1 MIVTEDKHVSDE
13 VSARRHGQHS
23 QKDIVALEKA
33 RWPMLMDER
42 TAAEYVSF
50 SMSYLRNLRHTDGQ
64 RMLEGLDPHGPP
76 FVKINRTIRYKISD
90 LDAWANDLGREV
102 NCNG

>member
-13 VSARRHGQHS
+13 DQAYKHS
-23 QKDIVALEKA
+23 QKDILTQKQA
-33 RWPMLMDER
+33 RWPGLMDER

-64 RMLEGLDPHGPP
+64 RMLAGLGPLGPP
-76 FVKINRTIRYKISD
+76 FVKINRTIRYKYSD
-90 LDAWANDLGREV
+90 LDAWIDAQSREV
-102 NCNG
+102 NCDG